1 MFTYVVVTRT
11 IYFGNVDVNKAFKED
26 LEVDHV
32 AMGTILEL
40 AKPLQPK
47 VENLSAIQV
56 VWNRFYINPKTLNF
70 VKNLKA
76 VGKDVEIFNKEI
88 PLKFCLIAEGLA
100 YVYPCFSPT
109 MEWDTAAVYPICNAS
124 GVSIETI
131 KALVYDK
138 GSLLNRYFLIGK

>member
-1 MFTYVVVTRT
+1 VFTYVVVTRT

-56 VWNRFYINPKTLNF
+56 V
-70 VKNLKA
+70 
-76 VGKDVEIFNKEI
+76 
-88 PLKFCLIAEGLA
+88 
-100 YVYPCFSPT
+100 
-109 MEWDTAAVYPICNAS
+109 
-124 GVSIETI
+124 
-131 KALVYDK
+131 
-138 GSLLNRYFLIGK
+138 